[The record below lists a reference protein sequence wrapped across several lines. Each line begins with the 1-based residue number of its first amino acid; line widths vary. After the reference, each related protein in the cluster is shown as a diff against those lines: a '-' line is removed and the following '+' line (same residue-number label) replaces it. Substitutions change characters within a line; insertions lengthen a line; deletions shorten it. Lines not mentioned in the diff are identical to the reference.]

1 MEYCE
6 KCDNLLDISKTT
18 LLVKQKVFDDKT
30 PLTVSDKETTD
41 ETEETTDET
50 IDTDDG
56 ISKIIKKLIN
66 NSKIDI
72 KDFQL
77 YNFDDFIKNTL
88 YIKLDKK
95 RKLDVHNQLMQYYGK
110 INDTVSAYYVCL
122 SCSFYKEIE
131 TGKMLIHRKNTS
143 NDLEPYVNILGI
155 KNKCYSKILGHTRD
169 YICINKKCESHK
181 DPYKK
186 DAVIYRTPKI
196 IKVYYVCTTCESWFQ
211 VSA

>member
-18 LLVKQKVFDDKT
+18 LIAKQKIFDDVT
-30 PLTVSDKETTD
+30 PSTVSESEIEGTETSVSDDLDDD
-41 ETEETTDET
+41 E
-50 IDTDDG
+50 
-56 ISKIIKKLIN
+56 ISKILKKMIN
-66 NSKIDI
+66 NGKIDI

-77 YNFDDFIKNTL
+77 YSFDDFIKNQI

-95 RKLDVHNQLMQYYGK
+95 KKLDIHGQLMQYYGK
-110 INDTVSAYYVCL
+110 INDTVSAYHVCL

-131 TGKMLIHRKNTS
+131 SGKMLIHRKNMS

-155 KNKCYSKILGHTRD
+155 KNKCHSKILGHTRD
-169 YICINKKCESHK
+169 YTCINKKCESHK

-196 IKVYYVCTTCESWFQ
+196 IKVYYICTTCESWFQ
-211 VSA
+211 ISQ